1 MKRSEVFREEF
12 SPKLVIQTLTTK
24 WTHATRG
31 EPGEVKRNSLPE
43 VMSLPDELL
52 QEIRGNRLMHKVM
65 FGEWHLFTPIEDIH
79 SESSETDFEYEAL
92 KISAHDDRMKILPAD
107 QKKLNGW
114 VFSGEQIYVSPGEW
128 VQLKYKSSIHAED
141 GAQVFKKKVINI
153 GYYYDIRPDIFKRN
167 KPAAIH
173 EDIIAE

>member
-12 SPKLVIQTLTTK
+12 QPKLIIQTLTTK

-31 EPGEVKRNSLPE
+31 ESGEEKRNSLPE

-79 SESSETDFEYEAL
+79 TENSEADFEYEAL
-92 KISAHDDRMKILPAD
+92 KISSNEERMKIFPAD
-107 QKKLNGW
+107 QENSSGW
-114 VFSGEQIYVSPGEW
+114 VFSKDHIYVSPGEW
-128 VQLKYKSSIHAED
+128 VQLKYKASSRAED
-141 GAQVFKKKVINI
+141 GAQMFKKKVINI